1 MALPPILVRV
11 QALLDQRQVV
21 EAAATLSSA
30 ADAGD
35 PAALVELAQWRILG
49 SILPRDLAAARTLLD
64 RASLAGHV
72 DAALLHASF
81 LAAEVGGPA
90 DWPRALALLD
100 ALCER
105 SPAAR
110 EQVAMISRMAIDPTG
125 RPVSVPSIDPVRDR
139 PWIARCP
146 AFLTIDECDYLAR
159 LGRPLLQPSVVV
171 DPTTGRMIPNPV
183 RRSQGMMF
191 GVHSEDLVVNAINRR
206 IAALSATQFDQGE
219 PLQLL
224 QYGPGEEYR
233 PHLDTLPN
241 EPNQRRTTVI
251 IYLSDAYKGGETLF
265 PRLGL
270 EVRGAKGEAL
280 IFRNV
285 DETGRPEPLS
295 LHAGAPV
302 RQGTKTI
309 CTRWIRQRRFTF
321 PPPRSILSQAP

>member
-1 MALPPILVRV
+1 MAQPPILARV
-11 QALLDQRQVV
+11 QALLDRRQVV
-21 EAAATLSSA
+21 EAAAALSSA
-30 ADAGD
+30 AEAGD
-35 PAALVELAQWRILG
+35 PAALVELAQWRIIG
-49 SILPRDLAAARTLLD
+49 SILPRDLAVARTLLD

-72 DAALLHASF
+72 DAALLLASF

-90 DWPRALALLD
+90 DWPRAMALLE
-100 ALCER
+100 ALCGR
-105 SPAAR
+105 SPGAR
-110 EQVAMISRMAIDPTG
+110 EQVTMISRMTIDSAG
-125 RPVSVPSIDPVRDR
+125 RPVSVPSVTPVRDR
-139 PWIARCP
+139 PRIARCP
-146 AFLTIDECDYLAR
+146 AFLTNDECDYLVR

-171 DPTTGRMIPNPV
+171 DPVTGRMIPNPV

-191 GVHSEDLVVNAINRR
+191 GVHTEDLVVNAINRR
-206 IAALSATQFDQGE
+206 IAALSGTQFEQGE

-241 EPNQRRTTVI
+241 EANQRTTTVI
-251 IYLSDAYKGGETLF
+251 VYLSDTYQGGETLF

-280 IFRNV
+280 IFRNL
-285 DETGRPEPLS
+285 DEAGNLEPLS

-321 PPPRSILSQAP
+321 PPPRPILSQAP